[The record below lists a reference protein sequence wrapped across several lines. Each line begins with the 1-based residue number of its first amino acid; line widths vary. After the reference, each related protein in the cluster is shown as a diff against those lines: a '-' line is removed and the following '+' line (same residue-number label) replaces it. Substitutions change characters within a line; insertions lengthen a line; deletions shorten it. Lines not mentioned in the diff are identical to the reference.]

1 MSAATFRKDGIERVK
16 TVINEIP
23 RNKAQFIKDT
33 LKELGDLLLK
43 NIKQGAPSDSG
54 DYARSWKVNA
64 PQGNKVTLETPEG
77 LLFDIL
83 EFQGR
88 RAGRINKKTASV
100 LAFKWR
106 GQDAFFAFVDHPG
119 FKEIPHV
126 RPAIRK
132 TMKEANR
139 IIFKNLSKN
148 MRIFK

>member
-1 MSAATFRKDGIERVK
+1 MSAASFKMEERIKVAIDEVPK
-16 TVINEIP
+16 
-23 RNKAQFIKDT
+23 NKAQFINDT
-33 LKELGDLLLK
+33 LKELVKLLMK
-43 NIKQGAPSDSG
+43 NIREAAPRDTG
-54 DYARSWKVNA
+54 DYARSWKLG
-64 PQGNKVTLETPEG
+64 PITGNKATVETPKGE
-77 LLFDIL
+77 LFTIL

-88 RAGRINKKTASV
+88 RAGRIDKKTASV

-106 GQDAFFAFVDHPG
+106 GQDVFFKFVMHPG

-139 IIFKNLSKN
+139 IIFKNLAKN